1 MAGPCSPA
9 GPTFFDDN
17 QVFAGSRDRTGLV
30 GTVVYLGFFQT
41 GRQAITDC
49 RLLYFALNE
58 LFSSLAKS

>member
-1 MAGPCSPA
+1 MAGPRSPA

-17 QVFAGSRDRTGLV
+17 QVFAVQRDGTGLV

-49 RLLYFALNE
+49 RLI
-58 LFSSLAKS
+58 